1 MYAAV
6 REITHMLTVER
17 PGSGSEV
24 NPVTSA
30 ARVVLMIVFMNLI
43 FSFASILSAIAM
55 TDVFLTLATA
65 IAVSGIAMPVLV
77 DRVTEFLER
86 NRMHEVLGLFIL
98 LIVGDV
104 LIGEAGPEAGHAM
117 HDESLRFRTLG
128 HELLPVS
135 KTTFHFF
142 VAVLVA
148 VEIVRTGYRRRLEA
162 EKSIAR
168 GRSSAH

>member
-1 MYAAV
+1 MYTAV

-65 IAVSGIAMPVLV
+65 VAVSGIAMPVLV

-104 LIGEAGPEAGHAM
+104 LIGEAGPEATHAM
-117 HDESLRFRTLG
+117 HD
-128 HELLPVS
+128 
-135 KTTFHFF
+135 
-142 VAVLVA
+142 
-148 VEIVRTGYRRRLEA
+148 
-162 EKSIAR
+162 
-168 GRSSAH
+168 